1 MQRHYTT
8 IVAIVVLVFN
18 LWTAIQGG
26 YMDLG
31 LLVLAII
38 QILLIGLHI
47 GLQIAQKRKQ
57 ANQNAS
63 CTTSNS

>member
-1 MQRHYTT
+1 MKGR
-8 IVAIVVLVFN
+8 
-18 LWTAIQGG
+18 

-57 ANQNAS
+57 ANQKAS
-63 CTTSNS
+63 CTTSDS